1 VTLEPAPHPALTG
14 VGARRLAESD
24 LRVVVA
30 GAGGWLG
37 LATLEMLHGLFG
49 ADFARRVVCFGSN
62 ARTLALRGGLA
73 AQQRPLGE
81 IADLAAAPSLVLHL
95 AYLTQ
100 EKAKGMTP
108 EAYAGANRAISRQV
122 LDGLEP
128 IGAQGVFLASSGAAY
143 LADDPAAAAS
153 LRLYGA
159 LKAEDEAAFAGWA
172 DRAGRRAVIG
182 RVFNLAGPYV
192 NKQSSYVLAC
202 LIADAL
208 AGRPF
213 EIRAARPVWR
223 SYVAIS
229 ELMSVVFG
237 ALTESAGGVIRF
249 DTAGEAVYEVGEI
262 ADAVADALSAPRV
275 AHRPPPSGEIEDRY
289 VGDGKVY
296 GSLRHRYAVEPVAF
310 SEQIGQTARFMAGE
324 DPRQSMR

>member
-1 VTLEPAPHPALTG
+1 VRPEPAPYPALTG
-14 VGARRLAESD
+14 VGAGRLAASG

-49 ADFARRVVCFGSN
+49 PDFAGRIACFGSN

-73 AQQRPLGE
+73 VPQRPLAE
-81 IADLAAAPSLVLHL
+81 IGDLAPAPSLVLHL

-100 EKAKGMTP
+100 EKAAAMSP
-108 EAYAGANRAISRQV
+108 EAYADANRSISRQV
-122 LDGLEP
+122 LNALGP
-128 IGAQGVFLASSGAAY
+128 IGASGVFLASSGAAY
-143 LADDPAAAAS
+143 KAEDPGAS
-153 LRLYGA
+153 ASIRLYGA
-159 LKAEDEAAFAGWA
+159 LKMEDEAAFADWA
-172 DRAGRRAVIG
+172 ERANGRAVIG
-182 RVFNLAGPYV
+182 RVFNLAGPYI

-202 LIADAL
+202 FIADAL
-208 AGRPF
+208 AKRPM
-213 EIRAARPVWR
+213 EIRAAKPVWR

-237 ALTESAGGVIRF
+237 ALTESSGGVIRF

-262 ADAVADALSAPRV
+262 ADAVADALGAPRV

-296 GSLRHRYAVEPVAF
+296 ASLRHRFDVEPVAF
-310 SEQIGQTARFMAGE
+310 SEQIRQTARSMADAGLST
-324 DPRQSMR
+324 R